1 MAYLYAQRAIFCY
14 NEYVHKNTL
23 VNELHKKRTSSVKST
38 ERYQQIIW
46 LCWWRKRPNSIHLVK
61 NIWKGLC
68 YIRERYWGWVM
79 IGTAPTMRMY
89 ESIHLGHTFWID
101 DDGLFMSCPTFKDG
115 SVDMENAVSV
125 YDWEN
130 WEEAHPHLPH
140 LMHVNQICILK
151 RDSDKIDYY
160 SKLFAQ

>member
-1 MAYLYAQRAIFCY
+1 MCIHQAIFCY

-23 VNELHKKRTSSVKST
+23 TNELHKERRSSVEST
-38 ERYQQIIW
+38 ERYRQIIF
-46 LCWWRKRPNSIHLVK
+46 LRGWRGWPNSSLLIKTV
-61 NIWKGLC
+61 WKGLC
-68 YIRERYWGWVM
+68 NIRKRYWVLRM
-79 IGTAPTMRMY
+79 IGTKPTMRMY

>member
-1 MAYLYAQRAIFCY
+1 
-14 NEYVHKNTL
+14 
-23 VNELHKKRTSSVKST
+23 
-38 ERYQQIIW
+38 
-46 LCWWRKRPNSIHLVK
+46 
-61 NIWKGLC
+61 
-68 YIRERYWGWVM
+68 
-79 IGTAPTMRMY
+79 MRMY

-115 SVDMENAVSV
+115 SVDLENAVSV

-160 SKLFAQ
+160 SKLFAQQWPVVKLSTIDPKSPDQVLY